1 MKSTRLKNALLAV
14 VLLVDIFCFVVWVN
28 LPQYVPIHYLIN
40 WDADIWGSKWILTV
54 GFLFPLFSFWPW
66 FCSSVIGKTE
76 YHVDDEY
83 SRSEKEKEEM
93 KLVLAGFMIAAIFCF
108 LEIGM
113 MLSAYFL
120 TRA

>member
-1 MKSTRLKNALLAV
+1 MRSARLKKVLLAV
-14 VLLVDIFCFVVWVN
+14 ILLVEVFCLVVWVT

-40 WDADIWGSKWILTV
+40 WHADTWGSKWILTV

-66 FCSSVIGKTE
+66 VCASVVDQRE
-76 YHVDDEY
+76 YHVDDDY

-93 KLVLAGFMIAAIFCF
+93 NRVLTGFIIAAIFCF